1 MFSFDT
7 MLFNDS
13 IYNIYY
19 KLTNKDTKY
28 KIVENKELLKPN
40 NYYKDDISNYVHNTD
55 NLIASNK
62 QDLINIYYSALNN
75 GYEKLTFYC
84 DEAYASCLNDISL
97 LNFEDSNFSYTN
109 QLVNVYNS
117 YSSIESSYT
126 SESRIEIKINKKYSE
141 EDINRIDK
149 RINDIINDYKIN
161 NYQNIKDKIK
171 AFHDYLAAFNT
182 YDNDMAENGKSD
194 YHSDSA
200 VGALLEGKAICSGYT
215 DALSIFLDKLGIENT
230 RVASKNHVWNAVKL
244 NNTWY
249 HIDMTWDDPIV
260 IDGSN
265 IIQYDYFMI
274 TTKELNNKNDNEH
287 EFNKDVYNFL

>member
-1 MFSFDT
+1 

-19 KLTNKDTKY
+19 KITNKDSKY
-28 KIVENKELLKPN
+28 KIIENKDLLKPN
-40 NYYKDDISNYVHNTD
+40 KYYKKDISSYVQNTD
-55 NLIASNK
+55 NLVANNK
-62 QDLINIYYSALNN
+62 KELINIYYSALNN

-84 DEAYASCLNDISL
+84 DDSYTSCLSDISE

-117 YSSIESSYT
+117 YSSIETSYT

-149 RINDIINDYKIN
+149 RINDIINEYKIN
-161 NYQNIKDKIK
+161 NSQNILDKIK
-171 AFHDYLAAFNT
+171 IFHDYLASFNT
-182 YDNDMAENGKSD
+182 YDNEMADNGKSE

-230 RVASKNHVWNAVKL
+230 RVASKSHVWNAVKID
-244 NNTWY
+244 NKWY

-260 IDGSN
+260 IGGSN
-265 IIQYDYFMI
+265 IIQYDYYMI
-274 TTKELNNKNDNEH
+274 TTKELENKNDDEH
-287 EFNKDVYNFL
+287 DFNKEVYNFL

>member
-1 MFSFDT
+1 MVSFDT
-7 MLFNDS
+7 KLFNDS

-19 KLTNKDTKY
+19 KLTNNDKEY
-28 KIVENKELLKPN
+28 KIIENKDLLKAN
-40 NYYKDDISNYVHNTD
+40 KYYKEDLSNYVHNTD
-55 NLIASNK
+55 KLIASNK
-62 QDLINIYYSALNN
+62 QDLINIYYSTLNN

-84 DEAYASCLNDISL
+84 DDSYVNCLNDISE

-126 SESRIEIKINKKYSE
+126 NNSRIEIKINKKYSE

-149 RINDIINDYKIN
+149 KINDVINSLNIN
-161 NYQNIKDKIK
+161 NYQNTRDKIK
-171 AFHDYLAAFNT
+171 IFHDYLAAYNS
-182 YDNDMAENGKSD
+182 YDEDMAKNGKSE

-215 DALSIFLDKLGIENT
+215 DALSLFLDKIGIENV
-230 RVASKNHVWNAVKL
+230 RVASNSHVWNALKL

-260 IDGSN
+260 IGGAN

-274 TTKELNNKNDNEH
+274 TTKELENKNNDEH
-287 EFNKDVYNFL
+287 IFNKDIYNFL